1 MVLEK
6 SSLEKKKSCGITIIF
21 SVVHYSKLKLM
32 KPTGRGAPAEGISH
46 INDAL
51 IDHIFSQVDLL

>member
-6 SSLEKKKSCGITIIF
+6 SFLEKKKVVESPLSFLRFIIH
-21 SVVHYSKLKLM
+21 SLNE

-46 INDAL
+46 IDDAL